1 MKPAGPGGLGDDLRR
16 VARAVAKAHE
26 RFVTQGHLTDSV
38 VRSVIAESW
47 RRSADRGV
55 DPATTT
61 AAVVLGGSELEQAR
75 EAAAWA
81 PALGLIRSLLTES
94 AQSSGHVVAL
104 GDADGRLL
112 WVEGDRGLRA
122 QAEHMGFAEGALWS
136 EEAAGTNAPGTAL
149 AIDQPVQI
157 DTHEHFVGA
166 VQKWSCTAVPIH
178 DPVTGDAIGVID
190 VTGHDHVTTP
200 MALSMVRATA
210 AAVEQ
215 FLRFVPRTASTT
227 SWRLDVLGRDRAELH
242 RPAGATRLSAR
253 HSELLLLLA
262 LHPQGLTG
270 DQIAVLLHE
279 QDISLV
285 TVRAEL
291 ARLRRVLGP
300 GALDSRPYR
309 VAVHLVTDAQE
320 VMEALDRGEVETA
333 LRRYRGPV
341 LPSSQSPAIA
351 DLRADLRARIRRA
364 ALAGSDPDLL
374 LAFSTKGDGADDVE
388 VLQAALRALP
398 PSSPKRLG
406 VAARIERVNALFGIP
421 GPRRR

>member
-26 RFVTQGHLTDSV
+26 RFVTQGHLTESV
-38 VRSVIAESW
+38 VRSVIADSW

-55 DPATTT
+55 DPGTTA
-61 AAVVLGGSELEQAR
+61 AAVVLSGPELELAR
-75 EAAAWA
+75 EAAVWA
-81 PALGLIRSLLTES
+81 PALPLIRSLLIES

-112 WVEGDRGLRA
+112 WVEGDHDLRS
-122 QAEHMGFAEGALWS
+122 QADHMGFTEGALWS
-136 EEAAGTNAPGTAL
+136 EAAAGTNAPGTAL

-166 VQKWSCTAVPIH
+166 VQTWSCTAVPIH
-178 DPVTGDAIGVID
+178 DPVSGATIGVID
-190 VTGHDHVTTP
+190 VTGHDHVTSP
-200 MALSMVRATA
+200 MALSMVRATV

-215 FLRFVPRTASTT
+215 SLLLAPRAASPT
-227 SWRLDVLGRDRAELH
+227 WRLEVLGRDRAELR
-242 RPAGATRLSAR
+242 RPQGVARLSAR

-262 LHPQGLTG
+262 LHPEGMTG
-270 DQIAVLLHE
+270 EQIGVLLHE
-279 QDISLV
+279 HDISMV

-291 ARLRRVLGP
+291 ARLRRMLGP
-300 GALDSRPYR
+300 EALASRPYR
-309 VAVHLVTDAQE
+309 VAVPLATDAQQ
-320 VMEALDRGEVETA
+320 VIASLDRGDVSAA
-333 LRRYRGPV
+333 LRSYRGPV

-374 LAFSTKGDGADDVE
+374 LAFAAKGDGSDDVE

-398 PSSPKRLG
+398 PLSPKRLG

-421 GPRRR
+421 APRRR